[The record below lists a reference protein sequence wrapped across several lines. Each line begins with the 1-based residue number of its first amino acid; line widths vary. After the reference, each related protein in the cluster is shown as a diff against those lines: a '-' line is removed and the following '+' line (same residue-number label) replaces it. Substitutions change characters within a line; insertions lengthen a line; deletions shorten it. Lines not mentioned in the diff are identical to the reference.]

1 MKKALKILAGLA
13 MIATIAAALMFAE
26 STRKSESYNTLPA
39 VSNAYRYELTAGS
52 ITNAENDTIA
62 VPAQF
67 LDAWV
72 PSVWLETTRAS
83 GTMAINLILQ
93 ENSTLTGT
101 SKWVSVDTVAI
112 GNAATGAARLD
123 YPFAPYH
130 MRGLRARVIIDGS
143 GTQSVTYTGRFVAK
157 RTE

>member
-1 MKKALKILAGLA
+1 MKNYLFLFVFACTAA
-13 MIATIAAALMFAE
+13 MIFIAAKGDEKPM
-26 STRKSESYNTLPA
+26 SYSAPA
-39 VSNAYRYELTAGS
+39 VSNTYRYELTAGS

-67 LDAWV
+67 LDAWI
-72 PSVWLETTRAS
+72 PSIWLETTRAS

-93 ENSTLTGT
+93 ENSKLTGT
-101 SKWVSVDTVAI
+101 SNWVSVDTVAI
-112 GNAATGAARLD
+112 GNAATGLARLD

-143 GTQSVTYTGRFVAK
+143 GTQSVTYTGRFIAK